1 MRFVARFFG
10 GAVAAVV
17 VTVKTAA
24 PKVVPILPV
33 LVWGAVSDAAPIARS
48 VVAVCRSMYVSG
60 VVCEGCYQLGLG
72 SCELG
77 CKGLGAGGETDHH

>member
-10 GAVAAVV
+10 GAEAAVV

-33 LVWGAVSDAAPIARS
+33 GVWGAVSDAAPLASGSIS
-48 VVAVCRSMYVSG
+48 VGVVSVCGSGCRSMSVSG
-60 VVCEGCYQLGLG
+60 VVC
-72 SCELG
+72 
-77 CKGLGAGGETDHH
+77 KG